1 MKTIS
6 IFLKVLSFLILIFIW
21 FFTILNFSN
30 FPETI
35 PIHYDLAGNPD
46 GFGSR
51 NTVWI
56 EAGIATAM
64 FVMLFA
70 VSKKPNDPLLN
81 IPQNIKE
88 NPILTELVVSIM
100 LLIVM
105 AMFGV
110 ISYESTLNAL
120 GKTKGLSLI
129 TNYLLGLMFWGI
141 IVMLIYSYRLS
152 RKKKMNF

>member
-21 FFTILNFSN
+21 VFTIVNFKN

-35 PIHYDLAGNPD
+35 PIHYDLSGNPD

-51 NTVWI
+51 NTEWFLNIV
-56 EAGIATAM
+56 ATAM

-120 GKTKGLSLI
+120 GKPKE
-129 TNYLLGLMFWGI
+129 
-141 IVMLIYSYRLS
+141 
-152 RKKKMNF
+152 